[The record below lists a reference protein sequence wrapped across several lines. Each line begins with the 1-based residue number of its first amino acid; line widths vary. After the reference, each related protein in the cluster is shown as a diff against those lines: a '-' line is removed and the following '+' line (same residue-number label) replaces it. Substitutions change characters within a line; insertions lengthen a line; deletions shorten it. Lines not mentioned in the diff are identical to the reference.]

1 MNIKKSTF
9 DNSPIL
15 VENEGNVVRI
25 NFDIE
30 QVDMKTSIDCS
41 DGKNTTRKAY
51 TAYVVRI
58 ESPLSR
64 DKVIDAI
71 VSAAYPADKMQ
82 AIINNHLFNLSAVAD
97 SQSLDDNEVEHENE
111 YLAMQEWRKKAKE
124 IALRVMEEY
133 KL

>member
-1 MNIKKSTF
+1 MEIRKSTF
-9 DNSPIL
+9 DYSPIL

-30 QVDMKTSIDCS
+30 QVDLTTSIDCS

-133 KL
+133 K

>member
-1 MNIKKSTF
+1 MNIKKSIF
-9 DNSPIL
+9 DNSPSL

-25 NFDIE
+25 NFDVE
-30 QVDMKTSIDCS
+30 QVELTTSIDGS

-82 AIINNHLFNLSAVAD
+82 AIINNHLFNLSSIAD

-111 YLAMQEWRKKAKE
+111 YLAMQEWRKKAKQ
-124 IALRVMEEY
+124 IAQEVLARE
-133 KL
+133 L

>member
-1 MNIKKSTF
+1 MNIKKSIF
-9 DNSPIL
+9 DNSPSL

-25 NFDIE
+25 NFDVE
-30 QVDMKTSIDCS
+30 QVELTTSIDGS

-82 AIINNHLFNLSAVAD
+82 AIINNYLFNLSSIAD

-111 YLAMQEWRKKAKE
+111 YLAMQEWRKKAKQ
-124 IALRVMEEY
+124 IAQEVLARE
-133 KL
+133 L

>member
-1 MNIKKSTF
+1 MEIRKSTF
-9 DNSPIL
+9 DYSPNLI
-15 VENEGNVVRI
+15 EYEGNVVRI

-30 QVDMKTSIDCS
+30 QVDLTTSIDCS

-97 SQSLDDNEVEHENE
+97 SQSRDDNEVEHENE

-133 KL
+133 K

>member
-30 QVDMKTSIDCS
+30 QVDLTTSIDCS

-133 KL
+133 KW

>member
-30 QVDMKTSIDCS
+30 QVDLTTSIDCS

-64 DKVIDAI
+64 DNVIDAI

-133 KL
+133 K

>member
-1 MNIKKSTF
+1 MEIRKSTF
-9 DNSPIL
+9 DYLPDLI
-15 VENEGNVVRI
+15 EYEGNVVRI

-30 QVDMKTSIDCS
+30 QVDLTTSIDCS

-133 KL
+133 K

>member
-9 DNSPIL
+9 DNSPSL

-25 NFDIE
+25 NFDVE
-30 QVDMKTSIDCS
+30 QVELTTSIDGN
-41 DGKNTTRKAY
+41 DGKNATRKAY
-51 TAYVVRI
+51 AAYVVRI
-58 ESPLSR
+58 DSPVSR
-64 DKVIDAI
+64 YKVIDAI

-97 SQSLDDNEVEHENE
+97 SQSLDDNEAEHESE

-133 KL
+133 K

>member
-9 DNSPIL
+9 DNSPSL

-30 QVDMKTSIDCS
+30 QVDLTTSIDGS

-82 AIINNHLFNLSAVAD
+82 AIINNHLFNLSAVAY
-97 SQSLDDNEVEHENE
+97 SHNLDDNEVEHENE

-133 KL
+133 K

>member
-1 MNIKKSTF
+1 MEIRKSTF
-9 DNSPIL
+9 DYSPIL

-30 QVDMKTSIDCS
+30 QVDLTTSIDCS

-124 IALRVMEEY
+124 IALRVMEQY
-133 KL
+133 K

>member
-1 MNIKKSTF
+1 MEIRKSTF
-9 DNSPIL
+9 DYSPIL

-30 QVDMKTSIDCS
+30 QVDLTTSIDCS